1 MEKLTVNK
9 ADAVKHYNAASEDTK
24 EVLREL
30 FGADAFKFDYR
41 SIKSFKDACEHLGI
55 SSCVEFKFAQEDYK
69 PIPRYCKEYAAQAAA
84 VYMLKIICE
93 ALNNGQPYD
102 EDGTTWCPIYW
113 FYTKE
118 ELAEM
123 GEAERKKQRIK
134 LLSAANA
141 YHAEIAGVRCART
154 SYRCAISHAYYGFPL
169 ALNSKEKAE
178 YVAEQFEALIFQCYG
193 IKVREEAEA

>member
-30 FGADAFKFDYR
+30 FGAEAFKFDYR
-41 SIKSFKDACEHLGI
+41 SIKSYADACHHLGMKEHLLAGTPD
-55 SSCVEFKFAQEDYK
+55 CDKEALQMANAAYK
-69 PIPRYCKEYAAQAAA
+69 LMVICK
-84 VYMLKIICE
+84 

-123 GEAERKKQRIK
+123 GEAERKKQGIK
-134 LLSAANA
+134 LLSAA
-141 YHAEIAGVRCART
+141 HAGTAEHSGVRCANT
-154 SYRCAISHAYYGFPL
+154 INRCALTHAYFGFPL
-169 ALNSKEKAE
+169 VLNSKEKAE

>member
-30 FGADAFKFDYR
+30 FGAEAFKFDYR
-41 SIKSFKDACEHLGI
+41 SIKSFEDACEHLGI
-55 SSCVEFKFAQEDYK
+55 SSWVEFKFAQEEFN

-123 GEAERKKQRIK
+123 GEAERKKQGIK
-134 LLSAANA
+134 LLSAADA
-141 YHAEIAGVRCART
+141 YDAEYSGG
-154 SYRCAISHAYYGFPL
+154 RCAITIDRCAYTVAYYGFPL
-169 ALNSKEKAE
+169 VLNSKEKAE